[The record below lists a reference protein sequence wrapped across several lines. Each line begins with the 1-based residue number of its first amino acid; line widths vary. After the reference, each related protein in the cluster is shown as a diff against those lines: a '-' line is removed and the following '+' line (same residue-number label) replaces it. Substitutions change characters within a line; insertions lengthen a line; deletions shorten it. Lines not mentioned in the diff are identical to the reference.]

1 MVAYN
6 VKDFFDKVLT
16 YFHPKKVIFPYESQ
30 PFQNGLI
37 ESVKKNKKKINLIG
51 YDHTSNPFPIYN
63 IYNSNSPD
71 LLYVHSDA
79 SKNFYSK
86 YLKWPKKKIIK
97 TPSLRIK
104 KKKSIQFKNK
114 IFLPYDFYSINQIVT
129 NFETFLNTN
138 KLNKI
143 KTLNV
148 KIHPAR
154 QNSKKHQLLRNK
166 LNEIIKNSNNK
177 FEKNAKNSLSIHI
190 GNTSTVIEA
199 LESNVS
205 VIHLVCDPI
214 FDLFSSK
221 FWPTIKVSE
230 ISTNVYKY
238 SIKKLGKCLI
248 FNKKSNSFNKI
259 HK

>member
-1 MVAYN
+1 MRISREKLAYIVDSTAAPVACIALISTWIGYEVGLIN
-6 VKDFFDKVLT
+6 DSISLLNLENQSGYGIFLNSIKFSFYPILAMFFVYLISITRKDFGPM
-16 YFHPKKVIFPYESQ
+16 Y
-30 PFQNGLI
+30 
-37 ESVKKNKKKINLIG
+37 
-51 YDHTSNPFPIYN
+51 
-63 IYNSNSPD
+63 
-71 LLYVHSDA
+71 
-79 SKNFYSK
+79 
-86 YLKWPKKKIIK
+86 
-97 TPSLRIK
+97 
-104 KKKSIQFKNK
+104 
-114 IFLPYDFYSINQIVT
+114 
-129 NFETFLNTN
+129 
-138 KLNKI
+138 
-143 KTLNV
+143 
-148 KIHPAR
+148 
-154 QNSKKHQLLRNK
+154 
-166 LNEIIKNSNNK
+166 K

-238 SIKKLGKCLI
+238 SIKKLGKFLI

>member
-1 MVAYN
+1 M
-6 VKDFFDKVLT
+6 
-16 YFHPKKVIFPYESQ
+16 
-30 PFQNGLI
+30 
-37 ESVKKNKKKINLIG
+37 
-51 YDHTSNPFPIYN
+51 
-63 IYNSNSPD
+63 
-71 LLYVHSDA
+71 
-79 SKNFYSK
+79 
-86 YLKWPKKKIIK
+86 
-97 TPSLRIK
+97 
-104 KKKSIQFKNK
+104 
-114 IFLPYDFYSINQIVT
+114 
-129 NFETFLNTN
+129 
-138 KLNKI
+138 
-143 KTLNV
+143 